1 MTDRIRIICS
11 NCRQTFSERANR
23 LKPGYQVQCVH
34 CSTLIIFDSGSE
46 DPNIRRPLKAAREF
60 RLAAEEALALARL
73 AAQFLRGSR
82 NTEIFP
88 TLRSEYNGEQ
98 RLVPLVHATD
108 SLACRN

>member
-34 CSTLIIFDSGSE
+34 CSRLITFDSSSE
-46 DPNIRRPLKAAREF
+46 EPNIRRPLKAAREF

-73 AAQFLRGSR
+73 AAQAPNPHFSR
-82 NTEIFP
+82 CLIECCGGLTSTVPQP
-88 TLRSEYNGEQ
+88 TA
-98 RLVPLVHATD
+98 VIWA
-108 SLACRN
+108 